1 MTGKPTPA
9 RRTPAAPAPARV
21 PRVPADKL
29 ALWAMIVGV
38 VAFLGGWLP
47 VLGLILGVPGVVLG
61 LLAKRRSNR
70 PELGLTG
77 LILSIMAVLTNI
89 VIDVIVIVLIVTQAN
104 SLPG

>member
-1 MTGKPTPA
+1 MTGKPAPDRRSPA
-9 RRTPAAPAPARV
+9 TPAPARV

-29 ALWAMIVGV
+29 ALSAMIVGI

-47 VLGLILGVPGVVLG
+47 VLGLILGAVGVILG

-77 LILSIMAVLTNI
+77 LILSFLAVLTNI
-89 VIDVIVIVLIVTQAN
+89 VVDVIVIVLIVNQAN
-104 SLPG
+104 GLPG